1 MTKEDIQKIVSM
13 IQTMPYGYK
22 LLRKLLF
29 DYAST
34 KEQNEQLIA
43 TNINLIEDIR
53 QYQRLLEEKQ
63 NTEIIF
69 H

>member
-1 MTKEDIQKIVSM
+1 MTKEDIQKIISM
-13 IQTMPYGYK
+13 IQTMPDGYK

-29 DYAST
+29 DYASI
-34 KEQNEQLIA
+34 KEQNEQLIS
-43 TNINLIEDIR
+43 TNINLIEDVR

>member
-13 IQTMPYGYK
+13 IQTMPDGYK

-29 DYAST
+29 DYASI
-34 KEQNEQLIA
+34 KDQNEQLKN